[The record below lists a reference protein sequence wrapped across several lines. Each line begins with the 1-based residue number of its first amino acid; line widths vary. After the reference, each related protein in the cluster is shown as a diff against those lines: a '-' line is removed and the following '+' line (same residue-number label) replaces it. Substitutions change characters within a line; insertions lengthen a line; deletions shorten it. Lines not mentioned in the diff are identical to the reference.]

1 MIPRIQ
7 FPWFQWGDS
16 EVTIIHP
23 RYLIAS
29 IFPRPVPII
38 CVWKWAISWYIPQHL
53 GKMMINHWIYTIFRQ
68 THLGMDQYLV
78 IPFLGGWT
86 SIYQLFWCLPGVQGF
101 DTLPFGNLGM
111 VSLFPMDPVQKAR
124 APWILWTAR
133 LHVSPAYVGRCS
145 EQKLK
150 KMFGN
155 NMCMCIKG
163 CLWKLFMCLLN
174 YYVLQYIYII

>member
-1 MIPRIQ
+1 MIPVR
-7 FPWFQWGDS
+7 WQWGHYNS
-16 EVTIIHP
+16 P

-101 DTLPFGNLGM
+101 DTLPFEIWGW
-111 VSLFPMDPVQKAR
+111 FPYS
-124 APWILWTAR
+124 PWILFRKPGHRGFSGR
-133 LHVSPAYVGRCS
+133 LGSTFLLHMLDAAPNRNWRKC
-145 EQKLK
+145 
-150 KMFGN
+150 
-155 NMCMCIKG
+155 
-163 CLWKLFMCLLN
+163 WK
-174 YYVLQYIYII
+174 